1 MNKYVKKVK
10 RELNKNGKGDKIR
23 PVNKAKFDNN
33 WDLILWDSKR
43 KLEKLHNKIVKK
55 EKVNEK

>member
-10 RELNKNGKGDKIR
+10 RELNKNGKGDKVR

-33 WDLILWDSKR
+33 WDDILWKSKSKYD
-43 KLEKLHNKIVKK
+43 KLLNKIVKK
-55 EKVNEK
+55 G